1 MTLTLTDMFCG
12 AGGSSTGAFQVPGVK
27 VQTAMN
33 HWARA
38 IETHN
43 TNHPNTDHVCA
54 DIQKTD
60 PEYIVSTDILWASP
74 ECTNHSVAKGRR
86 RVTNQK
92 PLFGGSAED
101 AAAIKS
107 RATMWDVPR
116 FAEVHD
122 YKLIITE
129 NVVDAARW
137 VMFDAWLQAMKAL
150 DYEHHIVYLNS
161 MHAQLG
167 GLPAPQSRD
176 RMYVMFWKRGNP
188 RPKFD
193 RLRPLAWCP
202 EHGEVRAMQVF
213 KKATERWGRYRAQ
226 YNYRCPHSSCR
237 NRIVEP
243 GWLPAASAI
252 DWSLP
257 AERIGDRA
265 KPLADKTMARI
276 RAGLERYGRR
286 PMHLEAAGNTFD
298 SATRGGDYFR
308 IWPTDEPFKTMHT
321 SASKGLLV
329 PVEGREGKEAARV
342 TDPMRTQTTRNE
354 TGLLSYPE
362 AYLMRNNEG
371 GAEMTTPVSEVMRTL
386 TTKGHQ
392 SLLMPYYGSSRPQS
406 VAEPIGTLTTVDR
419 YAMITLR
426 GQNAPKHVSEPM
438 DTFAAN
444 GNHHGLMSVEPP
456 AVEDCTFRM
465 LEPHEVTW
473 GMAFPRDYIMTGN
486 KREQVK
492 QAGNAVTPPAA
503 RDLVTIG
510 AESLGV
516 SL

>member
-1 MTLTLTDMFCG
+1 MLTVSDMFCG
-12 AGGSSTGAFQVPGVK
+12 AGGSSTGLTAVPGLTVK
-27 VQTAMN
+27 TAMN

-43 TNHPNTDHVCA
+43 TNHPDVDHVCA
-54 DIQKTD
+54 DIQQVEPTII
-60 PEYIVSTDILWASP
+60 PTTDILWASP
-74 ECTNHSVAKGRR
+74 ECTNHSVAKGKK
-86 RVTNQK
+86 RVTRQGT
-92 PLFGGSAED
+92 LFGEKLPD
-101 AAAIKS
+101 EAAIKS

-116 FAEVHD
+116 FAEIHD
-122 YKLIITE
+122 YRLIITE

-137 VMFDAWLQAMKAL
+137 IMFDAWLHAMDSL
-150 DYEHHIVYLNS
+150 GYEHHIVYLNS

-176 RMYVMFWKRGNP
+176 RMYVMFWKKGNQ
-188 RPKFD
+188 RPDFD
-193 RLRPLAWCP
+193 KLRPLAYCP
-202 EHGEVRAMQVF
+202 TCDETVRAIQVF
-213 KKATERWGRYRAQ
+213 KKPNERWGRYRAQ
-226 YNYRCPHSSCR
+226 YAYRCPSAKCR

-257 AERIGDRA
+257 AERIGDRT
-265 KPLADKTMARI
+265 KPLAEKTIARI
-276 RAGLERYGRR
+276 RAGLAKYGNARISTDAVR
-286 PMHLEAAGNTFD
+286 GAAILSDVDRETFQTQTT
-298 SATRGGDYFR
+298 AYTR
-308 IWPTDEPFKTMHT
+308 
-321 SASKGLLV
+321 ALLV
-329 PVEGREGKEAARV
+329 PVEGREGKEAQLVELA
-342 TDPMRTQTTRNE
+342 MRTQTTRNE
-354 TGLLSYPE
+354 TGLMIPPLIINQMSGSDSSRARPVSDP
-362 AYLMRNNEG
+362 
-371 GAEMTTPVSEVMRTL
+371 MTTIV
-386 TTKGHQ
+386 GAGNHQ
-392 SLLMPYYGSSRPQS
+392 SLLMPYYGSSKPQS

-426 GQNAPKHVSEPM
+426 GQNAPKSVGDPM

-444 GNHHGLMSVEPP
+444 GNHHGLMGVQPP

-503 RDLVTIG
+503 RDLGIIG
-510 AESLGV
+510 AESLLGAA
-516 SL
+516 

>member
-1 MTLTLTDMFCG
+1 MSELTVTDLFCG
-12 AGGSSTGAFQVPGVK
+12 AGGSSTGLSAVPGVQ
-27 VQTAMN
+27 VRTAMN
-33 HWARA
+33 HWQRA
-38 IETHN
+38 IETHGA
-43 TNHPNTDHVCA
+43 NHPDVDHVCA
-54 DIQKTD
+54 DIQQTD
-60 PEYIVSTDILWASP
+60 PEYIPTTDILWASP

-86 RVTNQK
+86 RVTNQR

-101 AAAIKS
+101 AAATKS

-122 YKLIITE
+122 YKLIMTE

-137 VMFDAWLQAMKAL
+137 VMFDAWLSAMKAL

-176 RMYVMFWKRGNP
+176 RMYVVFWKRGNP
-188 RPKFD
+188 RPDFD
-193 RLRPLAWCP
+193 KLRPQAYCP
-202 EHGEVRAMQVF
+202 EHGMVRALQVF
-213 KKATERWGRYRAQ
+213 KKAERWGRYRAQ
-226 YNYRCPHSSCR
+226 YNYRCPESSCR
-237 NRIVEP
+237 NRILEP

-276 RAGLERYGRR
+276 RAGLARYGNARIAIDAVR
-286 PMHLEAAGNTFD
+286 GAAILSDVDRETYQTQTT
-298 SATRGGDYFR
+298 SYTR
-308 IWPTDEPFKTMHT
+308 
-321 SASKGLLV
+321 GLLV
-329 PVEGREGKEAARV
+329 PVEGRLGKDAAPII
-342 TDPMRTQTTRNE
+342 DPMRTQTTRNE
-354 TGLLSYPE
+354 TGFLGYPD

-371 GAEMTTPVSEVMRTL
+371 GAEMTTPVHEVMRTL

-392 SLLMPYYGSSRPQS
+392 SLLMPYYGSSKPQTVS
-406 VAEPIGTLTTVDR
+406 DPIGTLTTVDR

-444 GNHHGLMSVEPP
+444 GNHHGLMSTEPVN
-456 AVEDCTFRM
+456 VEDCTFRM

-473 GMAFPRDYIMTGN
+473 GMAFPRDYIMLGT

-503 RDLVTIG
+503 RDLAIVA

-516 SL
+516 AA

>member
-1 MTLTLTDMFCG
+1 
-12 AGGSSTGAFQVPGVK
+12 
-27 VQTAMN
+27 MN
-33 HWARA
+33 HWKRA
-38 IETHN
+38 IETHGA
-43 TNHPNTDHVCA
+43 NHPDVDHVCA
-54 DIQKTD
+54 DIQQTD
-60 PEYIVSTDILWASP
+60 PEYIPATDILWASP

-101 AAAIKS
+101 AAATKS

-137 VMFDAWLQAMKAL
+137 VMFDAWLSAMKAL

-188 RPKFD
+188 RPNFD
-193 RLRPLAWCP
+193 RLRPLAHCP
-202 EHGEVRAMQVF
+202 EHGQIRAMQVF
-213 KKATERWGRYRAQ
+213 KKSTERWGRYKAQ

-243 GWLPAASAI
+243 GWLAAAYAI

-257 AERIGDRA
+257 AERIGDRT

-276 RAGLERYGRR
+276 RAGLAKYGRH
-286 PMHLEAAGNTFD
+286 PISIDAV
-298 SATRGGDYFR
+298 RGAPILSRVD
-308 IWPTDEPFKTMHT
+308 TEPFQTQT
-321 SASKGLLV
+321 TAYTRSLLV
-329 PVEGREGKEAARV
+329 PVEGREGKEAASV
-342 TDPMRTQTTRNE
+342 MAAMRTQTTRNE
-354 TGLLSYPE
+354 TGVLAYPE
-362 AYLMRNNEG
+362 AYLMRNNTG

-386 TTKGHQ
+386 TTMGHQ
-392 SLLMPYYGSSRPQS
+392 SLLMPYYGSSKPQTVS
-406 VAEPIGTLTTVDR
+406 EPIGTLTTVDR

-426 GQNAPKHVSEPM
+426 GQNAPKHVSDPM

-444 GNHHGLMSVEPP
+444 GNHHGIMSTEPP

-473 GMAFPRDYIMTGN
+473 GMAFPRDYIMTGT

-503 RDLVTIG
+503 RDLALIG

-516 SL
+516 AA